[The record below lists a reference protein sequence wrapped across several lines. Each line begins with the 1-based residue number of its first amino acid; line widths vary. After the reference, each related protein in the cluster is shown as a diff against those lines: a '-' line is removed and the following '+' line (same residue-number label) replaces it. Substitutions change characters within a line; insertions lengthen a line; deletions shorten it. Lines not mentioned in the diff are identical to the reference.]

1 MSMLKSITLENY
13 KCFKDKTKIDIAPLT
28 ILCGGNSS
36 GKSSIFKSLLLLKQ
50 SYENSSS
57 TNELTLNGT
66 YTMNGTMKDLLFN
79 HRGNEF
85 TLDNCFR
92 LYFYSA
98 NYKGQAK
105 QDLASAKEIG
115 KILNM
120 KVNEVSYFD
129 MEISCTIHKGSTND
143 SNYISKYF
151 IKVSPFDKN
160 TKLASNK
167 VFSVMLS
174 YRRKGKYTIELI
186 NFPTTSKESI
196 SYIFDNCSCYFS
208 GLRLTNLYYESKNKD
223 ILLQDFLVNLYAVCR
238 IASNQYAGIKYLGPL
253 RENPDRQYAIYKN
266 TIASIVTGANAP
278 YLLYKEKN
286 KKVDKKILPPSDEN
300 NFFAKQSNK
309 SNIIL
314 DIVNAWMQYLELGN
328 IEIKNDEN
336 TMQLYVSGSNISDVG
351 VGVSQALPILTEGI
365 TMNYEQTFLVEQPEI
380 HLHPKMQMRI
390 ADFFITLAS
399 TNHNVI
405 VETHSDHIINRI
417 LRRTL
422 ECEDNSLWSKVS
434 IYFLE
439 NTNQGSSIE
448 QIMIDRVLGITK
460 APDDF
465 FGQFATETS
474 NIVDAGLGNMKRGN
488 K

>member
-1 MSMLKSITLENY
+1 MSMLQTITLENY
-13 KCFKDKTKIDIAPLT
+13 KCFNDKTKIDIAPLT

-57 TNELTLNGT
+57 TNELTLNGM

-79 HRGNEF
+79 HKGNEF

-92 LYFYSA
+92 LYFHSA

-129 MEISCTIHKGSTND
+129 MEISCTIHKGSIND
-143 SNYISKYF
+143 SNYISKYYV
-151 IKVSPFDKN
+151 KVSPFDKD
-160 TKLASNK
+160 TELVSNK
-167 VFSVMLS
+167 VFSVTLT

-196 SYIFDNCSCYFS
+196 SYTFDNCSCYFS

-266 TIASIVTGANAP
+266 TIASVVTGANAP
-278 YLLYKEKN
+278 YLLYKEKS

-300 NFFAKQSNK
+300 NFFAEQPNK
-309 SNIIL
+309 SNTIL
-314 DIVNAWMQYLELGN
+314 NTVNAWMQYLELGN

-351 VGVSQALPILTEGI
+351 FGVSQALPILTEGI

-399 TNHNVI
+399 TNHKVI

-422 ECEDNSLWSKVS
+422 ECEDNSIWSKVS

-448 QIMIDRVLGITK
+448 QIMIDRVQGIAK
-460 APDDF
+460 CPEGF
-465 FGQFATETS
+465 FRQFALET
-474 NIVDAGLGNMKRGN
+474 NRIFNAGLDNIGKDNI
-488 K
+488 